1 MERIL
6 VYNPMH
12 DKVPTGA
19 AVIGSAIRFEV
30 QIEKSYA
37 LSLKNVY
44 LIIDQDGDGE
54 NVKYPM
60 QQASSTSQYAR
71 YTITHLF
78 EKKGVFFYYFEI
90 EEENKSY
97 FLEQGDY
104 LNAKSCD
111 NVSNMFLQL
120 ITEEQPEAPNFYGGI
135 MYHIFVDRFCC
146 VDPDEKAY
154 KGKILRKDWGGKINS
169 YIGKKQEDILNNE
182 FFGGNFK
189 GIISKLD
196 YLQDLGVTTL
206 YLSPICKAYS
216 NHKYDIG
223 DYLTIAEEYGGEKDF
238 KLLVEKAKEKGM
250 GIIIDAVF
258 NHTGADSLYFNKY
271 GNYDSVGAYQSVDSP
286 YADWYEFKSFPDTYA
301 CWWGVKIMP
310 QIRKDSK
317 SFQDFICEKVLP
329 KYQDLGVQGFRFDVV
344 DELSAEFADRIADT
358 LRAKNPETVLIGEV
372 WEDASIKTAYNE
384 QKRYFED
391 AKLNSVMNYPVKD
404 AIISY
409 CLTGDENTL
418 AYNLRIIKDHY
429 PKQVQN
435 CLMNIIGTHDTM
447 RILTVLSQERN
458 SRDGSYG
465 KLDTKVTKKELE
477 KGIKRLKIASL
488 LQFTVMGVPCIY
500 YGDEVGITG
509 DGDPFNR
516 KCFPWDNIN
525 KELLDWYKALG
536 RIRKNKAFVHGD
548 LNVLYNANGAI
559 VYERLTVT
567 DRVLILINNGQYP
580 FEATIDNLMKDM
592 LNGEFVKGDIVIPP
606 QGYVIL
612 EKVE

>member
-6 VYNPMH
+6 VYNPMY

-37 LSLKNVY
+37 LSLKNVNI
-44 LIIDQDGDGE
+44 IIDQDGDGISQ
-54 NVKYPM
+54 KFSM
-60 QQASSTSQYAR
+60 QETTSTTQYAR
-71 YTITHLF
+71 FAYTHVF
-78 EKKGVFFYYFEI
+78 DKKGIFFYYFEI
-90 EEENKSY
+90 EEEDKSY

-111 NVSNMFLQL
+111 KVSNMFLQL
-120 ITEEQPEAPNFYGGI
+120 ITEEQPEAEPFYGGI
-135 MYHIFVDRFCC
+135 MYHIFVDRFCS

-154 KGKILRKDWGGKINS
+154 AGKVLRKDWGGEINS
-169 YIGKKQEDILNNE
+169 YIGQKEVLNNE

-196 YLQDLGVTTL
+196 YLQSLGVTTI
-206 YLSPICKAYS
+206 YLSPICKANS

-223 DYLTIAEEYGGEKDF
+223 DYLTIAEEFGGEEDF
-238 KLLVEKAKEKGM
+238 RQLVARAREKGI
-250 GIIIDAVF
+250 GIIIDGVF
-258 NHTGADSLYFNKY
+258 NHTGSDSLYFNKN
-271 GNYDSVGAYQSVDSP
+271 GNYNEVGAYQSQNSP
-286 YADWYEFKSFPDTYA
+286 YYNWYHFTNYPEVYD

-310 QIRKDSK
+310 QIRKDSIE
-317 SFQDFICEKVLP
+317 FQDFVCEKVLP
-329 KYQDLGVQGFRFDVV
+329 KYLDLGVQGFRFDVI
-344 DELSAEFADRIADT
+344 DELSADFVERIADT
-358 LRAKNPETVLIGEV
+358 VRAEKKDAVLIGEV

-404 AIISY
+404 AIINY
-409 CLTGDENTL
+409 CLSGDENAL

-447 RILTVLSQERN
+447 RILSVLGLERN
-458 SRDGSYG
+458 SRDSSYG
-465 KLDTKVTKKELE
+465 KQNTTLTDEQLQ

-500 YGDEVGITG
+500 YGDEVGLTG

-516 KCFPWDNIN
+516 RCFPWDNIN
-525 KELLDWYKALG
+525 TEILDWYRNLG
-536 RIRKNKAFVHGD
+536 RIRKNKSFVHGD

-567 DRVLILINNGQYP
+567 DRVLVLINNGQYP

-592 LNGEFVKGDIVIPP
+592 LTGDFVKGDIVIEP
-606 QGYVIL
+606 QEFIIL

>member
-6 VYNPMH
+6 VYNPMY

-19 AVIGSAIRFEV
+19 AVVNSAIRFEV

-44 LIIDQDGDGE
+44 LIVDQDGDGV
-54 NVKYPM
+54 NIKYPM

-71 YTITHLF
+71 YTITHFF
-78 EKKGVFFYYFEI
+78 ENKGVFFYYFEI
-90 EEENKSY
+90 EEQNKSY
-97 FLEQGDY
+97 FLEQGEY
-104 LNAKSCD
+104 LNAVSCD
-111 NVSNMFLQL
+111 KVTNMFLQL
-120 ITEEQPEAPNFYGGI
+120 ITEEQPESPNFYGGT
-135 MYHIFVDRFCC
+135 MYHIFVDRFCS
-146 VDPDEKAY
+146 VEPNENAY
-154 KGKILRKDWGGKINS
+154 QGKILRKDWGGDVNS
-169 YIGKKQEDILNNE
+169 YLGDGEILNNE

-196 YLQDLGVTTL
+196 YLQELGVTTL
-206 YLSPICKAYS
+206 YLSPICKANS

-223 DYLTIAEEYGGEKDF
+223 DYLTIAEEFGGEEDF
-238 KLLVEKAKEKGM
+238 KLLVQKAKEKGM
-250 GIIIDAVF
+250 GIIIDGVF
-258 NHTGADSLYFNKY
+258 NHTGSDSLYFNKN
-271 GNYDSVGAYQSVDSP
+271 GNYDSVGAYQSQQSP
-286 YADWYEFKSFPDTYA
+286 YYDWYRFADFPNKYD
-301 CWWGVKIMP
+301 CWWDVKIMP

-329 KYQDLGVQGFRFDVV
+329 KYQDLGVQGFRFDVI
-344 DELSAEFADRIADT
+344 DELSAEFVDRIAST
-358 LRAKNPETVLIGEV
+358 LRSVNPETVLIGEV

-404 AIISY
+404 AIINY

-447 RILTVLSQERN
+447 RILSVLSLNKN
-458 SRDGSYG
+458 SRDSSYR
-465 KLDTKVTKKELE
+465 KLNTEISDEQLQ
-477 KGIKRLKIASL
+477 KGIKLLKIASL

-500 YGDEVGITG
+500 YGDEVGLTG

-516 KCFPWDNIN
+516 RCFPWDNIN
-525 KELLDWYKALG
+525 TEILDWYRALG
-536 RIRKNKAFVHGD
+536 RIRKNKSFVHGD

-567 DRVLILINNGQYP
+567 DRVLVLINNGEYP

-592 LNGEFVKGDIVIPP
+592 LNGDFVKGDIIIPP

>member
-6 VYNPMH
+6 VYNPMY

-19 AVIGSAIRFEV
+19 AVVNSAIRFEV

-44 LIIDQDGDGE
+44 LIVDQDGDGV
-54 NVKYPM
+54 NIKYPM

-71 YTITHLF
+71 YTITHFF
-78 EKKGVFFYYFEI
+78 ENKGVFFYYFEI
-90 EEENKSY
+90 EEQNKSY
-97 FLEQGDY
+97 FLEQGEY
-104 LNAKSCD
+104 LNAVSCD
-111 NVSNMFLQL
+111 KVTNMFLQL
-120 ITEEQPEAPNFYGGI
+120 ITEEQPESPNFYGGT
-135 MYHIFVDRFCC
+135 MYHIFVDRFCS
-146 VDPDEKAY
+146 VEPNENAY
-154 KGKILRKDWGGKINS
+154 QGKILRKDWGGDVNS
-169 YIGKKQEDILNNE
+169 YLGDGEILNNE

-196 YLQDLGVTTL
+196 YLQELGVTTL
-206 YLSPICKAYS
+206 YLSPICKANS

-223 DYLTIAEEYGGEKDF
+223 DYLTIAEEFGGEEDF
-238 KLLVEKAKEKGM
+238 KLLVQKAKEKGM
-250 GIIIDAVF
+250 GIIIDGVF
-258 NHTGADSLYFNKY
+258 NHTGSDSLYFNKN
-271 GNYDSVGAYQSVDSP
+271 GNYDSVGAYQSQQSP
-286 YADWYEFKSFPDTYA
+286 YYDWYRFADFPNKYD
-301 CWWGVKIMP
+301 CWWDVKIMP

-329 KYQDLGVQGFRFDVV
+329 KYQDLGVQGFRFDVI
-344 DELSAEFADRIADT
+344 DELSAEFVDRIANT
-358 LRAKNPETVLIGEV
+358 LRSVNPETVLIGEV

-404 AIISY
+404 AIINY
-409 CLTGDENTL
+409 CLTGDENNL

-447 RILTVLSQERN
+447 RILSVLSLNKN
-458 SRDGSYG
+458 SRDSSYR
-465 KLDTKVTKKELE
+465 KLNTEISDEQLQ
-477 KGIKRLKIASL
+477 KGIKLLKIASL

-500 YGDEVGITG
+500 YGDEVGLTG

-516 KCFPWDNIN
+516 RCFPWDNIN
-525 KELLDWYKALG
+525 TEILDWYRALG
-536 RIRKNKAFVHGD
+536 RIRKNKSFVHGD

-567 DRVLILINNGQYP
+567 DRVLVLINNGEYP

-592 LNGEFVKGDIVIPP
+592 LNGDFVKGDIIIPP